1 MKLTGT
7 GPVSKNKTRRI
18 PGVRVERMVMQLKT
32 FETETIDR
40 LFLELRQFSKART
53 PDELKYDRLIYAVA
67 TKFPEEDSFKTALR
81 YITQAENRTAQVCS
95 SVKA

>member
-1 MKLTGT
+1 M
-7 GPVSKNKTRRI
+7 P
-18 PGVRVERMVMQLKT
+18 LKT

-67 TKFPEEDSFKTALR
+67 TKFPGEDRFETALR
-81 YITQAENRTAQVCS
+81 CIEQAESRPANVC
-95 SVKA
+95 VVTKA